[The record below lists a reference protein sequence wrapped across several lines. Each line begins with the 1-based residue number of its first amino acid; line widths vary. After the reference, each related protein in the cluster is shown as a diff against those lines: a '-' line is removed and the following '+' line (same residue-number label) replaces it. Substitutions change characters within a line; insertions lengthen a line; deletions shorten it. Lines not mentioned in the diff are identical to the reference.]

1 MGGMQTSAS
10 NPLLGTYAYEYC
22 VFELLWKV
30 DNERLMDWNMPHGFY
45 GDFICNPSCHSGDT
59 NKGVQVGAYV
69 GANKMKE
76 NGDWKAKL
84 EWRYLERDS
93 VPDFLP
99 DSNFYGFGT
108 YTGINTPSGTNGIPA
123 AGGTNGKGIKAMFE
137 YQLFKNTALN
147 FSLYWMEPIKSDGK
161 QNPYTQFLFDVLVKF

>member
-1 MGGMQTSAS
+1 M
-10 NPLLGTYAYEYC
+10 
-22 VFELLWKV
+22 
-30 DNERLMDWNMPHGFY
+30 
-45 GDFICNPSCHSGDT
+45 
-59 NKGVQVGAYV
+59 
-69 GANKMKE
+69 
-76 NGDWKAKL
+76 
-84 EWRYLERDS
+84 
-93 VPDFLP
+93 PDFLP